1 MVVGEDVKLGLM
13 EARVRDVSSWRAGAV
28 CVLRCECIWE
38 GMAWGS
44 TILGR
49 VGPGADCGCP
59 GEMTSVQMHLLLW
72 ESPQDVQV
80 GGSKGVGGVV
90 VCGHKIC
97 SWQASVMS
105 FSK

>member
-13 EARVRDVSSWRAGAV
+13 EARVRDVSSWWAGAV

-38 GMAWGS
+38 GMAWGGGHHS
-44 TILGR
+44 WQGGSRGGLRLSRGNDLSADAPSA
-49 VGPGADCGCP
+49 VGEPTGC
-59 GEMTSVQMHLLLW
+59 
-72 ESPQDVQV
+72 
-80 GGSKGVGGVV
+80 GSKGVGGVV